1 VVKNPNPLPGGVDWI
16 SLFLREKS
24 EAEAELARGVAAIG
38 ASDTLALAC
47 HVTPDGDALGSM
59 MALHHLAVA
68 NGRTVTSSWPTP
80 FVVAAN
86 YRSVPGLDQCVAPET
101 FPEHPGLM
109 VTFDCGAL
117 GRLGELATPARWAAA
132 NSDLVVVDHH
142 VTNERFGSVNIIDP
156 GAAATAV
163 VVREIAR
170 GLGWELNR
178 DAALCLYVA
187 LIADTGRFQY
197 SSTTA
202 SVFGLAEEL
211 ASFDLP
217 IATVSRQLFS
227 ENRFA
232 YLQLASVALARAE
245 LDADLGFVHTSV
257 TLDDQRTYDV
267 SYDEVEGLIEW
278 VRSTAEAEVACVC
291 KETDDGIRVSLRS
304 VELVDVGS
312 IAHSLGGGGHRL
324 AGGFTMR
331 APIDEVVRVVK
342 ERVAALVVRRPE

>member
-1 VVKNPNPLPGGVDWI
+1 LDFVSP
-16 SLFLREKS
+16 REQT
-24 EAEAELARGVAAIG
+24 EAKVELARGVAAI
-38 ASDTLALAC
+38 AQSEHLALAC

-59 MALHHLAVA
+59 MAMHHLARA
-68 NGRTVTSSWPTP
+68 NGLTVTSSWPSP
-80 FVVAAN
+80 FVAAAN
-86 YRSVPGLDQCVAPET
+86 YRSLPGLEQCVDPAL
-101 FPEHPGLM
+101 FPKRPNVM
-109 VTFDCGAL
+109 VTFDCGAV

-132 NSDLVVVDHH
+132 NGELIVVDHH

-170 GLGWELNR
+170 GLGWALNR

-202 SVFGLAEEL
+202 SVFALAEEL

-245 LDADLGFVHTSV
+245 LDTDLGFVHTSV
-257 TLDDQRTYDV
+257 TLDDQRTYNV
-267 SYDEVEGLIEW
+267 TYDEVEGLIEW

-291 KETDDGIRVSLRS
+291 KETEDGIRVSLRS
-304 VELVDVGS
+304 VESVDVGS
-312 IAHSLGGGGHRL
+312 IAHALGGGGHRL

-331 APIDEVVRVVK
+331 APISEVVRVVK
-342 ERVAALVVRRPE
+342 ARVAAALIVG